1 LEYFE
6 PYYQPVD
13 GKSLRTICGNVY
25 DAINF
30 PVKVIP
36 ILPAKDYPLKDK
48 NLELFSAAYEN
59 IRSYFRK

>member
-1 LEYFE
+1 MENHLE
-6 PYYQPVD
+6 
-13 GKSLRTICGNVY
+13 TICGNVY